1 MVFQNPTSP
10 DQILFALRDLVDA
23 DLTGF
28 RISVAYATRAGCE
41 NLASI
46 LEERLGEGALLA
58 ASKQLVTSFDFG
70 HTDPEALRFW
80 RDLPNS
86 HIRVANV
93 TRRLDGTLN
102 LVPTT
107 SNFHPKV
114 YFFDHP
120 DRVAALVGS
129 ANLTRRAL
137 SVNTEVANWEAT
149 ADVVAVDRI
158 WTGTWDSADAL
169 TDDLLEEYSA
179 HQPDRLV
186 PDLDFGIEGP
196 QIQLPV
202 TGYRLIDAIDQGL
215 DPLQFQCMWVQAG
228 SMSSGGS
235 QNQLELPRGANRFFG
250 FNYDAYEP
258 EHLTI
263 GAPVLISRA
272 HQWIDRSLT
281 WHAGGGQNAMER
293 LNLPTLAQGGFN
305 YVHTAILFRRTLQ
318 GFEFT
323 VAPWGTDRA
332 NGWLNASAASGT
344 LFRTGAAA
352 NSRLCGFFSFLMAE
366 C

>member
-1 MVFQNPTSP
+1 MPMVFQSPTSP
-10 DQILFALRDLVDA
+10 DQILFALKDLVDA
-23 DLTGF
+23 DLTGL
-28 RISVAYATRAGCE
+28 RISVAYATRPGCE
-41 NLASI
+41 NLVSVLA
-46 LEERLGEGALLA
+46 ERLGIGALLA
-58 ASKQLVTSFDFG
+58 ASKRLITSFDFG

-80 RDLPNS
+80 RGLPNS
-86 HIRVANV
+86 DLRVANV
-93 TRRLDGTLN
+93 TRRLDGILN

-120 DRVAALVGS
+120 NRVAALVGS

-149 ADVVAVDRI
+149 ADVVVVDRI
-158 WTGTWDSADAL
+158 WTGSWDSADVL

-179 HQPDRLV
+179 HQPDRPV
-186 PDLDFGIEGP
+186 PDLDSGIEGP

-202 TGYRLIDAIDQGL
+202 TGHRLIDAIDQGL
-215 DPLQFQCMWVQAG
+215 DPVEFQCMWVQAG
-228 SMSSGGS
+228 LMSSGGS

-258 EHLTI
+258 DHLTI

-272 HQWIDRSLT
+272 HQWTDRSLT

-332 NGWLNASAASGT
+332 NGWLNASAASET

-352 NSRLCGFFSFLMAE
+352 NSRLCGLF
-366 C
+366 